1 MHHFPIIHGDLK
13 PENVVLTV
21 EGVPKIIDFG
31 CANEGNG
38 ACRRMSIGYVP
49 FESLSCGISMPYND
63 IYALGVITIQLITKR
78 ANFIGPDYKHVSTIA
93 EEEFK
98 ESGHVLHQTLITSG
112 CNQLEAKRITKL
124 ALSLTA
130 IGSHHQTAEEVLN
143 KLCFLREKRVTKW
156 IRKTVEFIRRW

>member
-1 MHHFPIIHGDLK
+1 
-13 PENVVLTV
+13 
-21 EGVPKIIDFG
+21 
-31 CANEGNG
+31 
-38 ACRRMSIGYVP
+38 
-49 FESLSCGISMPYND
+49 MPYND

-78 ANFIGPDYKHVSTIA
+78 ANVTGPDYKHVSTIA
-93 EEEFK
+93 EEEYK
-98 ESGHVLHQTLITSG
+98 ERGHALHQALING

-130 IGSHHQTAEEVLN
+130 IGSHHPTAEELLN